1 MSDQALNTSPTK
13 PRVYT
18 NKEWL
23 AFFLFWSWNLIFLAF
38 MGFGFAPVLL
48 PETIKAVRT
57 GLIPIDYVVYVLVLA
72 LIPLG
77 AVVMGEFRLRR
88 EPGRLLAMGYVVEG
102 PLMLLLAVRL
112 FLIRQATPAVTALL
126 LIALLGM
133 AAFLWDVLSPDGR
146 RLKWLR
152 LVGLTLMAATSLYAA
167 VWIAFYALPV
177 GAEILRWLW
186 NVLIDLPAALRN
198 LSRDLA
204 FSNGPLYMIPF
215 SVLGFL
221 LLIYTASLFVVAP
234 IAVPFYSLRAW
245 FRSINRLSGR
255 SGWVPPVSLAGVTLV
270 VVVLVFIWSNRQPQG
285 EAFALLKEPPS
296 SVQQAQELVKRSD
309 SIRKGLLNA
318 YLARYRYI
326 SAVGEVLHIRNMYE
340 SSLKMTPRQAFAVQA
355 LYEGL
360 ARPLLYKPVQP
371 QTLESWRDN
380 TALVKEPGE
389 AAEMYERFFD
399 TPINKGER
407 RTVVAAARATW
418 DPDAS
423 QAAWLAVDD
432 REVYLVRQELEL
444 RPQGDWAELELHEVY
459 ENKTAN
465 QQEVVYYFS
474 LPESAVITGLWLGNS
489 SDKSQAYKYQ
499 VAPRGAAQAVYR
511 EETRVF
517 RDPAL
522 VEQIGPRQY
531 RLRAYP
537 VPPIRLNYDDNTGR
551 STVEAAEQLHLW
563 LEWRE
568 MASPQGWPMPQ
579 MAELRNVYWDQG
591 TVRLLNQSKID
602 VTGDSWLPAVVDEPQ
617 PAAPSAHRLDLPGGR
632 SILAI
637 PAEQADIPPI
647 PNDLRLAVILDRS
660 RSMEALASEAGTALE
675 RLRSFDS
682 QDSPVDVYLT
692 SSPYRGEEPSMV
704 PLGELK
710 PDEILY
716 FGGQNAAE
724 LLAQFDSLR
733 GDRQYDAI
741 LVLTDGSGYEL
752 GEPPVS
758 APLPDAPVWMVH
770 LGGFPLGYDDST
782 LEAIQASGGGV
793 ASSVDDALQRLTVS
807 RSAAADGGEIR
818 DLVDGYLWLA
828 LPTEAVQAGE
838 YAALPT
844 DTSNLGFAALAARSL
859 VLAEIQRNRGTIN
872 QLETLDYLHAL
883 AQEYSIVSPYSSML
897 VLVNSQQQA
906 LLNRLVQGEDRYDRE
921 VEAIGETSPGSLVP
935 LAGVP
940 EPHEWLLLGLV
951 AAMLFYVAYMKRNE
965 LKIALSTERPRR
977 LGG

>member
-1 MSDQALNTSPTK
+1 MSEQTLIASPPA
-13 PRVYT
+13 PRLYT

-48 PETIKAVRT
+48 PETFKAVRT
-57 GLIPIDYVVYVLVLA
+57 GLIPVDYVVYVLVLA

-77 AVVMGEFRLRR
+77 AVALGLTRLRR
-88 EPGRLLAMGYVVEG
+88 EPARLLAMGYTVEG

-112 FLIRQATPAVTALL
+112 FLIRQATPAVTTLL
-126 LIALLGM
+126 LVALLGM

-152 LVGLTLMAATSLYAA
+152 LVGLTMMAALSLYAA
-167 VWIAFYALPV
+167 AWMAFYALPI
-177 GAEILRWLW
+177 GAEFFRWLW
-186 NVLIDLPAALRN
+186 NVLRDLPAALRN
-198 LSRDLA
+198 LGRQLT
-204 FSNGPLYMIPF
+204 FMFGNQLYMLPF
-215 SVLGFL
+215 SMLGFL
-221 LLIYTASLFVVAP
+221 LFIYSASLFVVAP

-245 FRSINRLSGR
+245 FRSISRLSDR
-255 SGWVPPVSLAGVTLV
+255 SARVPPALLASITLV
-270 VVVLVFIWSNRQPQG
+270 VVALVFMWSNRQPQG
-285 EAFALLKEPPS
+285 EAFALLKEPPTS
-296 SVQQAQELVKRSD
+296 LQQAQQLVGRSNL
-309 SIRKGLLNA
+309 IRKGLLNA

-326 SAVGEVLHIRNMYE
+326 SAVGEVLHIRNLYE
-340 SSLKMTPRQAFAVQA
+340 SALNMTPEQAFTAQA

-360 ARPLLYKPVQP
+360 ARPLLYKPVKQ
-371 QTLESWRDN
+371 SWSDN
-380 TALVKEPGE
+380 TALTKEPAE

-459 ENKTAN
+459 ANQTAN

-489 SDKSQAYKYQ
+489 ADKSQAFQYQ

-511 EETRVF
+511 EETRVYH
-517 RDPAL
+517 DPAL

-537 VPPIRLNYDDNTGR
+537 VPPMRLNYDDNTGR
-551 STVEAAEQLHLW
+551 STIEAAEQLHLW

-568 MASPQGWPMPQ
+568 MASSQGWPLPQ
-579 MAELRNVYWDQG
+579 MAELRNVYWDRG
-591 TVRLLNQSKID
+591 TIRLLNQSEMD
-602 VTGDSWLPAVVDEPQ
+602 VNGDDWLPAVVAEPQ

-637 PAEQADIPPI
+637 PAGQVDLPAIPQ
-647 PNDLRLAVILDRS
+647 DLRLAVVLDRS
-660 RSMEALASEAGTALE
+660 RSMEALAAEAAAALE
-675 RLRSFDS
+675 ALRPFDRP
-682 QDSPVDVYLT
+682 DSPVDVYLT
-692 SSPYRGEEPSMV
+692 SSPYRGEDPSV
-704 PLGELK
+704 VSLGELK
-710 PDEILY
+710 LDEILY

-724 LLAQFDSLR
+724 LLAQFESLR
-733 GDRQYDAI
+733 GERSYDAI

-793 ASSVDDALQRLTVS
+793 ASSVDEALQRLAVS
-807 RSAAADGGEIR
+807 RSAVGDEGEIR

-828 LPTEAVQAGE
+828 LPTDSLLAGE
-838 YAALPT
+838 YAALPAS
-844 DTSNLGFAALAARSL
+844 TSNQGFAALAARSL
-859 VLAEIQRNRGTIN
+859 VLAEIQRNRGAIS
-872 QLETLDYLHAL
+872 QLDTLDYLHAL

-906 LLNRLVQGEDRYDRE
+906 LLDRLVQGEDRYDRE
-921 VEAIGETSPGSLVP
+921 VEAIGETSPGSPIP

-951 AAMLFYVAYMKRNE
+951 VAMLLYVAYTKRSE
-965 LKIALSTERPRR
+965 LQIALSEGRNRS
-977 LGG
+977 L

>member
-1 MSDQALNTSPTK
+1 MSEQTLIASPPA
-13 PRVYT
+13 PRLYT

-48 PETIKAVRT
+48 PETFKAVRT
-57 GLIPIDYVVYVLVLA
+57 GLIPVDYVVYVLVLA

-77 AVVMGEFRLRR
+77 AVALGLTRLRR
-88 EPGRLLAMGYVVEG
+88 EPARLLAMGYTVEG

-112 FLIRQATPAVTALL
+112 FLIRQATPAVTTLL
-126 LIALLGM
+126 LVALLGM

-152 LVGLTLMAATSLYAA
+152 LVGLTMMAALSLYAA
-167 VWIAFYALPV
+167 AWMAFYALPI
-177 GAEILRWLW
+177 GAEFFRWLW
-186 NVLIDLPAALRN
+186 NVLRDLPAALRN
-198 LSRDLA
+198 LGRQLT
-204 FSNGPLYMIPF
+204 FMFGNQLYMLPF
-215 SVLGFL
+215 SMLGFL
-221 LLIYTASLFVVAP
+221 LFIYSASLFVVAP

-245 FRSINRLSGR
+245 FRSISRLSDR
-255 SGWVPPVSLAGVTLV
+255 SARVPPALLASITLV
-270 VVVLVFIWSNRQPQG
+270 VVALVFMWSNRQPQG
-285 EAFALLKEPPS
+285 EAFALLKEPPTS
-296 SVQQAQELVKRSD
+296 LQQAQQLVGRSNL
-309 SIRKGLLNA
+309 IRKGLLNA

-326 SAVGEVLHIRNMYE
+326 SAVGEVLHIRNLYE
-340 SSLKMTPRQAFAVQA
+340 SALNMTPEQAFTAQA

-360 ARPLLYKPVQP
+360 ARPLLYKPVKQ
-371 QTLESWRDN
+371 SWSDN
-380 TALVKEPGE
+380 TALTKEPAE

-459 ENKTAN
+459 ANQTAN

-489 SDKSQAYKYQ
+489 ADKSQAFQYQ

-511 EETRVF
+511 EETRVYH
-517 RDPAL
+517 DPAL

-537 VPPIRLNYDDNTGR
+537 VPPMRLNYDDNTGR
-551 STVEAAEQLHLW
+551 STIEAAEQLHLW

-568 MASPQGWPMPQ
+568 MASSQGWPLPQ
-579 MAELRNVYWDQG
+579 MAELRNVYWDRG
-591 TVRLLNQSKID
+591 TIRLLNQSEMD
-602 VTGDSWLPAVVDEPQ
+602 VNGDDWLPAVVAEPQ

-637 PAEQADIPPI
+637 PAGQVDLPAIPQ
-647 PNDLRLAVILDRS
+647 DLRLAVVLDRS
-660 RSMEALASEAGTALE
+660 RSMEALAAEAAAALE
-675 RLRSFDS
+675 TLRPFDRP
-682 QDSPVDVYLT
+682 DAPVDVYLT
-692 SSPYRGEEPSMV
+692 SSPYRGEDPSV
-704 PLGELK
+704 VSLGELK
-710 PDEILY
+710 LDEILY

-724 LLAQFDSLR
+724 LLAQFESLR
-733 GDRQYDAI
+733 GERSYDAI

-793 ASSVDDALQRLTVS
+793 ASSVDEALQRLAVS
-807 RSAAADGGEIR
+807 RSALGDEGEIR

-828 LPTEAVQAGE
+828 LPTDSLLAGE
-838 YAALPT
+838 YAALPAS
-844 DTSNLGFAALAARSL
+844 TSNQGFAALAARSL
-859 VLAEIQRNRGTIN
+859 VLAEIQRNRGSIS
-872 QLETLDYLHAL
+872 QLDTLDYLHAL

-906 LLNRLVQGEDRYDRE
+906 LLDRLVQGEDRYDRE
-921 VEAIGETSPGSLVP
+921 VEAIGETSPGSPIP

-951 AAMLFYVAYMKRNE
+951 VAMLLYVAYTKRSE
-965 LKIALSTERPRR
+965 LQIALSEGRNRS
-977 LGG
+977 L